1 LPSLLNIL
9 LNFFSDHGDRE
20 LILFGIFGAVII
32 VFLVLDL
39 GLFNKKAHKISTKSA
54 LYQSIFWV
62 CVSTAFGYLIYL
74 GGPYEYLESGTKKV
88 LSGADGAVLYFSAY
102 LTEYALSVDNI
113 FVILLILKYFK
124 VKEEYYHKTLFWG
137 ILGAVVFR
145 AIFIFVG
152 ALLIHKFHWILYIFG
167 VFLLYSGIRIYFED
181 GDEKIEPE
189 KNPIMRFCRAYLP
202 IAKEDF
208 GGQFIVRLNGKFM
221 FTPLFLVIVLIETT
235 DLIFAVDSIP
245 AAFAITQNEFLIYTS
260 NIFAVMGLRAMFFLL
275 AGIIDKFYLL
285 QKGLSIIL
293 FFIGAKMLLEIFK
306 NDPDYAPFVEKYVEN
321 PYLSFSI
328 IIGILMLSIILSV
341 LVPRKEKPE
350 EQEEEEIQE
359 EKLDS

>member
-1 LPSLLNIL
+1 MPFLLNIL
-9 LNFFSDHGDRE
+9 LSFFSDHSERE
-20 LILFGIFGAVII
+20 FLLFGVFALVITI
-32 VFLVLDL
+32 FLVLDL
-39 GLFNKKAHKISTKSA
+39 GIFNKKAHKISTKSA

-62 CVSTAFGYLIYL
+62 FISTVFGYLIYME
-74 GGPYEYLESGTKKV
+74 GPYEYIEAKQTKI
-88 LSGADGAVLYFSAY
+88 LSGADAAVLYFSAY

-137 ILGAVVFR
+137 ILGAIVFR
-145 AIFIFVG
+145 AAFIL
-152 ALLIHKFHWILYIFG
+152 ASAAIIHRAHWILYIFG
-167 VFLLYSGIRIYFED
+167 VFLLYSGVRIYFED
-181 GDEKIEPE
+181 GDDKIEPE
-189 KNPIMRFCRAYLP
+189 KNPIMRFCRKYLP
-202 IAKEDF
+202 ISKEDF
-208 GGQFIVRLNGKFM
+208 GGQFVVRHQGKLM

-235 DLIFAVDSIP
+235 DLIFALDSIP

-293 FFIGAKMLLEIFK
+293 FFIGAKMLLEILK
-306 NDPDYAPFVEKYVEN
+306 YDEDYAPWVEKYVEN

-328 IIGILMLSIILSV
+328 IIGILTLSIILSI
-341 LVPRKEKPE
+341 LVPRKHTDEPE
-350 EQEEEEIQE
+350 QVEEEKQ
-359 EKLDS
+359 KQD

>member
-1 LPSLLNIL
+1 LLRTFDIL
-9 LNFFSDHGDRE
+9 LFSLFSGDQRE
-20 LILFGIFGAVII
+20 TVLFGIFLAVII
-32 VFLVLDL
+32 VFMVVDL
-39 GLFNKKAHKISTKSA
+39 GLFHKQAHKITTKSA

-62 CVSTAFGYLIYL
+62 SISTMFGLLIYFN
-74 GGPYEYLESGTKKV
+74 GPYAHLEAGVPTN
-88 LSGADGAVLYFSAY
+88 LSGSDAAVLYFSTY

-124 VKEEYYHKTLFWG
+124 VDETYYHKVLFWG
-137 ILGAVVFR
+137 ILGAIVFR

-152 ALLIHKFHWILYIFG
+152 AILIHKFHWILYIFG
-167 VFLLYSGIRIYFED
+167 VFLIYSGIRIYFED

-189 KNPIMRFCRAYLP
+189 KNPILKICRKYLP
-202 IAKEDF
+202 ISATDN
-208 GGQFIVRLNGKFM
+208 GGQFFFKENGKLF
-221 FTPLFLVIVLIETT
+221 FTPLFLVIILIETT

-293 FFIGAKMLLEIFK
+293 FFIGAKMLLEIFHIDL
-306 NDPDYAPFVEKYVEN
+306 NV
-321 PYLSFSI
+321 YLSFTVI
-328 IIGILMLSIILSV
+328 IATLTLSIVFSV
-341 LVPRKEKPE
+341 LIPRRQKAAA
-350 EQEEEEIQE
+350 EEEE
-359 EKLDS
+359 

>member
-1 LPSLLNIL
+1 MLRTFDIL
-9 LNFFSDHGDRE
+9 LFSLFSGDQRE
-20 LILFGIFGAVII
+20 TILFGIFLAVII
-32 VFLVLDL
+32 IFMVVDL
-39 GLFNKKAHKISTKSA
+39 GLFHKQAHKITTKSA

-62 CVSTAFGYLIYL
+62 SISTIFGLLIYF
-74 GGPYEYLESGTKKV
+74 GGPYAHLEGGVPTNLNGSD
-88 LSGADGAVLYFSAY
+88 AAVLYFSTY

-124 VKEEYYHKTLFWG
+124 VDETYYHKVLFWG
-137 ILGAVVFR
+137 ILGAIVFR

-152 ALLIHKFHWILYIFG
+152 AILIHKFHWILYIFG
-167 VFLLYSGIRIYFED
+167 VFLIYSGIRIYFED

-189 KNPIMRFCRAYLP
+189 KNPILKICRKYLP
-202 IAKEDF
+202 ISATDK
-208 GGQFIVRLNGKFM
+208 GGKFFFRENGKWF

-293 FFIGAKMLLEIFK
+293 FFIGAKMLLEIFH
-306 NDPDYAPFVEKYVEN
+306 VELNV
-321 PYLSFSI
+321 YLSFTVI
-328 IIGILMLSIILSV
+328 IATLTLSIVFSV
-341 LVPRKEKPE
+341 LIPRKEKSE
-350 EQEEEEIQE
+350 AE
-359 EKLDS
+359 